1 MKNGKPSNGLSDH
14 EFIDNVEHGAEDRG
28 FYFTERRN

>member
-1 MKNGKPSNGLSDH
+1 MVFISCDH